1 MGGHETMGTGMTRA
15 TNTTGKTMMLAAML
29 ATITAPVAACA
40 QTPPPPA
47 APAATPAARAAT
59 SDGDYRLGAGDK
71 LHIIVFGEESLTGDF
86 SVSNSGSIAFPL
98 IGTVEAGGRSL
109 SDVQE
114 MIRSRLAAGYLKD
127 PRVSV
132 EVLEYRTFYI
142 LGEVNKPGQYPYRTN
157 MTVEQAV
164 ATAGGYTY
172 RANRKKFVMS
182 HDNDGTE
189 TKLQF
194 KDSGGLRIQPGDTI
208 QILER
213 FF

>member
-1 MGGHETMGTGMTRA
+1 MTRV
-15 TNTTGKTMMLAAML
+15 TNTTGKTMMLVAML
-29 ATITAPVAACA
+29 ATVTAPIAACA
-40 QTPPPPA
+40 QTTP
-47 APAATPAARAAT
+47 APAAALPTAGPVARSAVT
-59 SDGDYRLGAGDK
+59 EGDYRLGAGDK
-71 LHIIVFGEESLTGDF
+71 LHIIVFGEEALTGDF
-86 SVSNSGSIAFPL
+86 SVSNGGSIAFPL
-98 IGTVEAGGRSL
+98 IGTLDAGGRSL
-109 SDVQE
+109 ADVQE

-182 HDNDGTE
+182 HDSESGE

-194 KDSGGLRIQPGDTI
+194 KDAGGLRIQPGDTLR
-208 QILER
+208 ILER

>member
-1 MGGHETMGTGMTRA
+1 MGTGMTRV
-15 TNTTGKTMMLAAML
+15 TNTTGKTMMLVAML
-29 ATITAPVAACA
+29 ATVTAPIAACA
-40 QTPPPPA
+40 QTTP
-47 APAATPAARAAT
+47 TPAAALPAAGPVARSAVT
-59 SDGDYRLGAGDK
+59 EGDYRLGAGDK
-71 LHIIVFGEESLTGDF
+71 LHIIVFGEEALTGDF
-86 SVSNSGSIAFPL
+86 SVSNGGSIAFPL
-98 IGTVEAGGRSL
+98 IGTLDAGGRSL
-109 SDVQE
+109 ADVQE

-182 HDNDGTE
+182 HDSENGE

-194 KDSGGLRIQPGDTI
+194 KDAGGLRIQPGDTLR
-208 QILER
+208 ILER

>member
-1 MGGHETMGTGMTRA
+1 MTRV
-15 TNTTGKTMMLAAML
+15 TKTTGGAMLAAML
-29 ATITAPVAACA
+29 IGMTGPIAAVAQTTPAPASTATA
-40 QTPPPPA
+40 QTP
-47 APAATPAARAAT
+47 APVVRGV
-59 SDGDYRLGAGDK
+59 DGEAGYRLGAGDK
-71 LHIIVFGEESLTGDF
+71 LHIIVFGEEALTGDF
-86 SVSNSGSIAFPL
+86 SVSNGGSIAFPL
-98 IGTVEAGGRSL
+98 IGTVEASGRSL
-109 SDVQE
+109 GDVQE

-172 RANRKKFVMS
+172 RANRKKFVVA

-189 TKLQF
+189 TKLPF
-194 KDSGGLRIQPGDTI
+194 KEAGALRIQPGDTI
-208 QILER
+208 RILER

>member
-1 MGGHETMGTGMTRA
+1 MTRV
-15 TNTTGKTMMLAAML
+15 TKTTGGAMLAAML
-29 ATITAPVAACA
+29 AGVTAPIAATAQTAPTGTAPVA
-40 QTPPPPA
+40 T
-47 APAATPAARAAT
+47 APAAAASIQAPVARDTEA
-59 SDGDYRLGAGDK
+59 GYRLGAGDK

-86 SVSNSGSIAFPL
+86 SVSNGGSIAFPL
-98 IGTVEAGGRSL
+98 IGTVEASGHSL
-109 SDVQE
+109 ADVQE

-132 EVLEYRTFYI
+132 EVMEYRTFYI

-182 HDNDGTE
+182 HDNDGSE

-194 KDSGGLRIQPGDTI
+194 KDAGGLRIQPGDTI